1 MKGKSRYPKM
11 KKTKKICLQQIYP
24 KIMAKKLSK
33 QNGNGNRWDLGMSG
47 RKKEQ

>member
-1 MKGKSRYPKM
+1 MKGKI
-11 KKTKKICLQQIYP
+11 KISKDEGNKEDLFQHISP

-33 QNGNGNRWDLGMSG
+33 QNGNGNRRDLGMSG